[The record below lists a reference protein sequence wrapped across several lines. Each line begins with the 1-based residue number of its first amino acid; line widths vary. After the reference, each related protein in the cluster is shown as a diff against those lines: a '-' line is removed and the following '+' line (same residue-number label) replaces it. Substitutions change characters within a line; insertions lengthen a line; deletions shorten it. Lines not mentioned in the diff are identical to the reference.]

1 MDNSTTLAE
10 IQSKY
15 QNCNLLIP
23 AATSVQIN
31 PFYKCTVMEVVA
43 DTSERSGDIFSVGK
57 VKTDEDQNGKAK
69 YEEVFSPAKP
79 LLMKLATAAGIQ
91 FHPEYTTVTRE
102 NTNTYVGRAYGAL
115 RLPDGSYKTHAETKR
130 ICLDDE
136 EAKYRLE
143 FMDKSIMGIT
153 DWKAAKSAAEMF
165 KGHWEDTE
173 ETRTYNGR
181 EYPVKKFVI
190 DDCDREK
197 YIERSL
203 LVNMTLLRKTAS
215 EKAQTGAILR
225 VVRALLGI
233 KGTYSKEE
241 LSKPFVVPTVTFA
254 PDFTDPTVRNAML
267 QQGMNSMGNMFGT
280 ASAMPAISS
289 SALFGDV
296 VHEAFDPEDN
306 LENPAFASDMPADE
320 DGYAGEYQQNT
331 PNAEPDYGSGQASQT
346 APQQEDSAG
355 YFCDGCG
362 AEINEKVYGYSIN
375 KFGRP
380 LCMKC
385 QRGAANGK

>member
-1 MDNSTTLAE
+1 MDNSYALTE

-43 DTSERSGDIFSVGK
+43 DTSENSGDIFKVGNI
-57 VKTDEDQNGKAK
+57 KTGESQDGKAI
-69 YEEVFSPAKP
+69 YTDVFSLAKP

-91 FHPEYTTVTRE
+91 FHPEYTTVFRE
-102 NTNTYVGRAYGAL
+102 NENTYVGKAYGAL
-115 RLPDGSYKTHAETKR
+115 RLPDGTFKPHADTKR

-136 EAKYRLE
+136 ESKYRLE

-153 DWKAAKSAAEMF
+153 DWKAAKAAEEMF
-165 KGHWEDTE
+165 KGHWEETS

-197 YIERSL
+197 YIERSI

-225 VVRALLGI
+225 VIRALLGI
-233 KGTYSKEE
+233 KGTYQREE
-241 LSKPFVVPTVTFA
+241 LQKPFAVPTVTFS
-254 PDFTDPTVRNAML
+254 PDYSDAAVRQAML

-280 ASAMPAISS
+280 ASALPAINSMGIFED
-289 SALFGDV
+289 A

-306 LENPAFASDMPADE
+306 LDNPAFASEHSVEEE
-320 DGYAGEYQQNT
+320 DIPEECRQAPMQEQPERREAPVQQTDQPQGET
-331 PNAEPDYGSGQASQT
+331 T
-346 APQQEDSAG
+346 G
-355 YFCDGCG
+355 YFCDECG
-362 AEINEKVYGYSIN
+362 SEINERVYGYSLN

-385 QRGAANGK
+385 QKGAGK

>member
-1 MDNSTTLAE
+1 MNNSTTLAE

-15 QNCNLLIP
+15 QNCNMLVP

-31 PFYKCTVMEVVA
+31 PFYKCSVMEVVA

-57 VKTDEDQNGKAK
+57 VKVGEYPDGKPN

-91 FHPEYTTVTRE
+91 FHPEYTTVKRE
-102 NTNTYVGRAYGAL
+102 NANTYVGRAYGAL

-143 FMDKSIMGIT
+143 FMDKSITGIT
-153 DWKAAKSAAEMF
+153 DWKAAKSAEEMF
-165 KGHWEDTE
+165 KGHWEDTD
-173 ETRTYNGR
+173 ETRTYNR
-181 EYPVKKFVI
+181 KEYPVKKYVI
-190 DDCDREK
+190 DDSDREK

-233 KGTYSKEE
+233 KGTYSREE

-280 ASAMPAISS
+280 AAAPPAIST
-289 SALFGDV
+289 AFAN
-296 VHEAFDPEDN
+296 EAFSDSFDPEAEIDN
-306 LENPAFASDMPADE
+306 SAFASDTQTYDEIPYQEVEHVGQRNSQETGVPAQMGGSNGDLITQDLYCDQCGVHISE
-320 DGYAGEYQQNT
+320 KAYEY
-331 PNAEPDYGSGQASQT
+331 SL
-346 APQQEDSAG
+346 
-355 YFCDGCG
+355 
-362 AEINEKVYGYSIN
+362 N
-375 KFGRP
+375 KYGRP

-385 QRGAANGK
+385 QKGAGK